1 MSLDNTLYFLPVSG
15 FTRLQLEPGVSLILA
30 GAIQP
35 PFDAVAVAV
44 HSTRHVG
51 KPVLRTSAV
60 PTSALPVFFF
70 FRVRFAFSL
79 AWGVLHI

>member
-44 HSTRHVG
+44 RSTRHVG
-51 KPVLRTSAV
+51 KSVLRTSAL

-70 FRVRFAFSL
+70 F
-79 AWGVLHI
+79 VLGLPFH